1 MIDSNRQDWQIGS
14 GLGLTIS
21 KKLVDLHKGKISVES
36 VLNKGTTFTVELP
49 YIIVTK
55 GEENLDE
62 HKERMIN
69 SDRFKDIRIL
79 TVDDSEMNLLV
90 MKMHFK
96 KHDISF
102 DSTTSAEEALVLL
115 EKNKYDMVL
124 TDIQMPDMDGIEFAK
139 RVRSN
144 VDNKNANIPMI
155 AITGQVNEE
164 DHEKYLSAGLNDYII
179 KPFTEIELI
188 EKILDYST

>member
-1 MIDSNRQDWQIGS
+1 M
-14 GLGLTIS
+14 
-21 KKLVDLHKGKISVES
+21 
-36 VLNKGTTFTVELP
+36 
-49 YIIVTK
+49 
-55 GEENLDE
+55 
-62 HKERMIN
+62 
-69 SDRFKDIRIL
+69 
-79 TVDDSEMNLLV
+79 
-90 MKMHFK
+90 
-96 KHDISF
+96 
-102 DSTTSAEEALVLL
+102 
-115 EKNKYDMVL
+115 L